1 MMERAGLRRLPTRRR
16 GGTVL
21 GTLRGW
27 SAAALLAAACALV
40 GCGPEDNPLGPSKSE
55 TRLGSAPVTTPD
67 TRVDE
72 VPTGEPGTDRRQWR
86 AAGEPA
92 VGLLGNLTASVV
104 GGRSGQLVLAFASG
118 VTVRL
123 ERLADLRGQD
133 PAGGALGAFS
143 GLIGV
148 DPRAGVFVYMVVEE
162 LRASSAASGGLC
174 RAEKAT
180 HVAVSEFVDGAGQW
194 ALRVASFKGAT
205 PPGPA
210 ATGDPALCA
219 IFNYVVN

>member
-1 MMERAGLRRLPTRRR
+1 MFRAAVKADGGLPRRLI
-16 GGTVL
+16 GAALAG
-21 GTLRGW
+21 
-27 SAAALLAAACALV
+27 AALLAA
-40 GCGPEDNPLGPSKSE
+40 GCGPQDNPLGPTQSE

-86 AAGEPA
+86 AAGDPA

-104 GGRSGQLVLAFASG
+104 GGRSGQLVLAFANG
-118 VTVRL
+118 VTARL

-133 PAGGALGAFS
+133 GVGAGLGDFS
-143 GLIGV
+143 RVMGV

-162 LRASSAASGGLC
+162 LRSASAANGGLC

-194 ALRVASFKGAT
+194 ALRVASFKGPT

-210 ATGDPALCA
+210 ATGDPSLCA